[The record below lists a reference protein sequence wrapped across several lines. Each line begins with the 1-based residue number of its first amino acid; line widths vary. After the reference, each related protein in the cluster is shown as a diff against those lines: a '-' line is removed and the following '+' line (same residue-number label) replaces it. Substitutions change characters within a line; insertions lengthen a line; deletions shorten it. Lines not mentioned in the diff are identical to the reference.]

1 MRNKILKLVLN
12 KNCSK
17 KLVILDKKDGN
28 ITSLLAGLMF
38 LMIVIIL
45 VMFNFRV
52 TMLSEVFYN
61 IDDALT
67 ASTLGA
73 ATPNTDAYMGAFEYD
88 SAGNIKLDAFGK
100 PKYDI
105 NDVEEGQLV
114 LQDTLTSSLVNYK
127 QTKINEVSVGNTT
140 ETIDGNKKYNEQKIV
155 RSELN
160 SNLINNGR
168 YDAATVSNPNNISS
182 QSDAA
187 ALKRLG
193 YTSAYNSSDEYAS
206 YINYKNTTRNIDST
220 EAYTLKAVNN
230 LLDVTYTN
238 FTQSLVA
245 APKVISLTNVADNF
259 CIKKDSVL
267 DKAFLGNYLSS
278 DITITR
284 LEIYDLYRYTLAER
298 HVYASPYMT
307 YTVTFDGVT
316 LGSNYTWDG
325 YNMDGTEST
334 APKITL
340 SKPIILDDGTEISA
354 TNAVRDMINNTAM
367 GSSGKTTGIDI
378 STYIGWN
385 GPTTESDFRELMSEL
400 YPAMIVPDKEPEWF
414 KLANPG
420 LNYDTDPYNPEYDMY
435 NLMKGLWKT
444 DLEAWDNRDS
454 YPLVFWEDTG
464 ITCQTSWWDN
474 GNYLKYSYG
483 YLWNNSSQ
491 NVIKITD
498 NILTT
503 DASGRLLLPIEGY
516 AVYGYVADKS
526 ITTQYN
532 NFSELVDSTNGTLS
546 RKVDRVILGDFNA
559 DGSIEDKS
567 STGKI
572 YENRKKDAE
581 ICYTGV
587 YMEVTF
593 DVVMFP
599 NNSTDPNSTDSFLNL
614 AAFSTQPV
622 TQARLVT
629 ITKND

>member
-73 ATPNTDAYMGAFEYD
+73 ATPNTDAYMGSTDYPEQ
-88 SAGNIKLDAFGK
+88 
-100 PKYDI
+100 
-105 NDVEEGQLV
+105 GQIV
-114 LQDTLTSSLVNYK
+114 LQDTLDTSSLVNYK
-127 QTKINEVSVGNTT
+127 QDGATGFGN
-140 ETIDGNKKYNEQKIV
+140 YNEQVIV
-155 RSELN
+155 TSELN

-168 YDAATVSNPNNISS
+168 YDAATVSNPGNISS
-182 QSDAA
+182 LSDAA

-193 YTSAYNSSDEYAS
+193 YTSECNSDNEYQS
-206 YINYKNTTRNIDST
+206 YITYKEKVRNIDDT
-220 EAYTLKAVNN
+220 DAYALKTVNN
-230 LLDVTYTN
+230 LLDATYTN

-245 APKVISLTNVADNF
+245 APKINSLTNVADNF

-307 YTVTFDGVT
+307 YKVNGVS
-316 LGSNYTWDG
+316 GYTWDG
-325 YNMDGTEST
+325 YNMDGTKST
-334 APKITL
+334 KPYITL
-340 SKPIILDDGTEISA
+340 SNGTT

-378 STYIGWN
+378 SVSGFLSRVSDIN
-385 GPTTESDFRELMSEL
+385 NEESFKDLMQEL
-400 YPAMIVPDKEPEWF
+400 YPAMVIPGRVPDWMT
-414 KLANPG
+414 G
-420 LNYDTDPYNPEYDMY
+420 VTDSDYDMY
-435 NLMKGLWKT
+435 NLMKALWQV
-444 DLEAWDNRDS
+444 DLDAWNNRSS

-491 NVIKITD
+491 RVIKITD

-516 AVYGYVADKS
+516 AIYGYVADTG
-526 ITTQYN
+526 ITTKYN
-532 NFSELVDSTNGTLS
+532 NLSELADSTNGTLS
-546 RKVDRVILGDFNA
+546 RKKDRIKLGDFNA
-559 DGSIEDKS
+559 DNSIDDKS
-567 STGKI
+567 SAGKV

-599 NNSTDPNSTDSFLNL
+599 NNSTDPNSKDSFLNL

>member
-17 KLVILDKKDGN
+17 KSIILDKKDGN

-73 ATPNTDAYMGAFEYD
+73 ATPNTDAYMGSTDYPEQ
-88 SAGNIKLDAFGK
+88 
-100 PKYDI
+100 
-105 NDVEEGQLV
+105 GQIV
-114 LQDTLTSSLVNYK
+114 LQDTLDTSSLVNYK
-127 QTKINEVSVGNTT
+127 QDGATGLGN
-140 ETIDGNKKYNEQKIV
+140 YNEQKIV

-193 YTSAYNSSDEYAS
+193 YTSAYDSSDEYSS
-206 YINYKNTTRNIDST
+206 YITYKNTTRTIDDT
-220 EAYTLKAVNN
+220 EVYTLKAVND

-245 APKVISLTNVADNF
+245 APKVTSLTNVADNF

-267 DKAFLGNYLSS
+267 DKAFLGNYLNS

-284 LEIYDLYRYTLAER
+284 LEIYNLYRYTLAER

-307 YTVTFDGVT
+307 YKVNGVS
-316 LGSNYTWDG
+316 GYTWDG
-325 YNMDGTEST
+325 YNMDGTKST
-334 APKITL
+334 KPYITL
-340 SKPIILDDGTEISA
+340 SNGTT

-378 STYIGWN
+378 SVSGFCKYTIEDDGAKGN
-385 GPTTESDFRELMSEL
+385 DNDFKDLMQEL
-400 YPAMIVPDKEPEWF
+400 YPAMVIPGRVPDWMT
-414 KLANPG
+414 G
-420 LNYDTDPYNPEYDMY
+420 VTDSDYDMY
-435 NLMKGLWKT
+435 NLMKALWQV
-444 DLEAWDNRDS
+444 DLDAWNNRSS

-464 ITCQTSWWDN
+464 ITCQRSWWDS

-491 NVIKITD
+491 KVIKI
-498 NILTT
+498 NNSVLTT

-516 AVYGYVADKS
+516 SVYGYVADKN

-532 NFSELVDSTNGTLS
+532 NFSELADSTNGTLS

-567 STGKI
+567 STDKV

-599 NNSTDPNSTDSFLNL
+599 NNSTDPNNKDSFLNL

>member
-17 KLVILDKKDGN
+17 KSIILDKKDGN

-73 ATPNTDAYMGAFEYD
+73 ATPNTDAYMGSTDYPEQ
-88 SAGNIKLDAFGK
+88 
-100 PKYDI
+100 
-105 NDVEEGQLV
+105 GQLV
-114 LQDTLTSSLVNYK
+114 LQDTLDTSSLVNYK
-127 QTKINEVSVGNTT
+127 QDGATGFGN
-140 ETIDGNKKYNEQKIV
+140 YNEQKIV

-193 YTSAYNSSDEYAS
+193 YTSAYDSSDEYTS

-220 EAYTLKAVNN
+220 EAYTLKAVND

-245 APKVISLTNVADNF
+245 APKVTSLTNVADNF

-284 LEIYDLYRYTLAER
+284 LEIYNLYRYTLAER
-298 HVYASPYMT
+298 HVYASPYMS
-307 YTVTFDGVT
+307 YTVNGVS
-316 LGSNYTWDG
+316 GYTWDG
-325 YNMDGTEST
+325 YNMDGTKSSV
-334 APKITL
+334 PNITL
-340 SKPIILDDGTEISA
+340 SNGTT

-367 GSSGKTTGIDI
+367 GASGKTTGIDI
-378 STYIGWN
+378 SV
-385 GPTTESDFRELMSEL
+385 SDFLSRVSDINNEESFKDLMQEL
-400 YPAMIVPDKEPEWF
+400 YPAMVIPGRVPPWM
-414 KLANPG
+414 
-420 LNYDTDPYNPEYDMY
+420 TDVTDSDYDMY
-435 NLMKGLWKT
+435 NLMKELWKI
-444 DLEAWDNRDS
+444 DLEAWNNRGS

-464 ITCQTSWWDN
+464 ITCQTSWWDS

-491 NVIKITD
+491 KVIKITD

-516 AVYGYVADKS
+516 AIYGYVADTG
-526 ITTQYN
+526 ITTRYN
-532 NFSELVDSTNGTLS
+532 NFSELADSTNGMLS
-546 RKVDRVILGDFNA
+546 RKKDRIKLGDFNA
-559 DGSIEDKS
+559 DDSIEDKS
-567 STGKI
+567 STGKV

-599 NNSTDPNSTDSFLNL
+599 NNSKDTNSKDSFLNL

>member
-17 KLVILDKKDGN
+17 KSIILDKKDGN

-73 ATPNTDAYMGAFEYD
+73 ATPNTDAYMGSTNYPEQ
-88 SAGNIKLDAFGK
+88 
-100 PKYDI
+100 
-105 NDVEEGQLV
+105 GQIV
-114 LQDTLTSSLVNYK
+114 LQDTLDTSSLVNYK
-127 QTKINEVSVGNTT
+127 QDGATGFGN
-140 ETIDGNKKYNEQKIV
+140 YNEQKIV

-193 YTSAYNSSDEYAS
+193 YTSAYDSSDEYTS

-220 EAYTLKAVNN
+220 EAYTLKAVND

-238 FTQSLVA
+238 FTQSLIA
-245 APKVISLTNVADNF
+245 APKVTSLTNVADNF

-278 DITITR
+278 DITISR
-284 LEIYDLYRYTLAER
+284 LEIYNLYRYTLAER

-307 YTVTFDGVT
+307 YTVNGNS
-316 LGSNYTWDG
+316 GYTWDG
-325 YNMDGTEST
+325 YNIDGTKST
-334 APKITL
+334 KPYITL
-340 SKPIILDDGTEISA
+340 SNGT

-367 GSSGKTTGIDI
+367 GGSGKTTGIDI
-378 STYIGWN
+378 SVSGFLSRV
-385 GPTTESDFRELMSEL
+385 SDINNEDSFKDLMQEL
-400 YPAMIVPDKEPEWF
+400 YPAMVIPGRVPPWMT
-414 KLANPG
+414 G
-420 LNYDTDPYNPEYDMY
+420 VTDSDYDMY
-435 NLMKGLWKT
+435 NLMKALWEV
-444 DLEAWDNRDS
+444 DLEAWNKRGS

-491 NVIKITD
+491 RVIKIND

-516 AVYGYVADKS
+516 AIYGYVADAGV
-526 ITTQYN
+526 TTRYN
-532 NFSELVDSTNGTLS
+532 NFSELADSTNGTLS
-546 RKVDRVILGDFNA
+546 RKKDRIKLGDFNA
-559 DGSIEDKS
+559 DNSIDDKS
-567 STGKI
+567 SAGKV

-587 YMEVTF
+587 YMELAF

-599 NNSTDPNSTDSFLNL
+599 NNSTDPNSKDSFINL

>member
-73 ATPNTDAYMGAFEYD
+73 ATPNTDAYMGSTDYPEQ
-88 SAGNIKLDAFGK
+88 
-100 PKYDI
+100 
-105 NDVEEGQLV
+105 GQIV
-114 LQDTLTSSLVNYK
+114 LQDTLDTSSLVNYK
-127 QTKINEVSVGNTT
+127 QDGATGLGN
-140 ETIDGNKKYNEQKIV
+140 YNEQKIV

-193 YTSAYNSSDEYAS
+193 YTSAYDSSDEYSS
-206 YINYKNTTRNIDST
+206 YITYKNTTRTIDDT
-220 EAYTLKAVNN
+220 EVYTLKAVND

-245 APKVISLTNVADNF
+245 APKVTSLTNVADNF
-259 CIKKDSVL
+259 CIKKGSVL
-267 DKAFLGNYLSS
+267 DKAFLGNYLNS

-284 LEIYDLYRYTLAER
+284 LEIYNLYRYTLAER

-307 YTVTFDGVT
+307 YKVNGVS
-316 LGSNYTWDG
+316 GYTWDG
-325 YNMDGTEST
+325 YNMDGTKST
-334 APKITL
+334 KPYITL
-340 SKPIILDDGTEISA
+340 SNGTT

-378 STYIGWN
+378 SVSGFCKYTIEDDGAKGN
-385 GPTTESDFRELMSEL
+385 DNDFKDLMQEL
-400 YPAMIVPDKEPEWF
+400 YPAMVIPGRVPNWMT
-414 KLANPG
+414 G
-420 LNYDTDPYNPEYDMY
+420 VTDSDYDMY
-435 NLMKGLWKT
+435 NLMKALWQV
-444 DLEAWDNRDS
+444 DLDAWNNRSS

-464 ITCQTSWWDN
+464 ITCQTSWWDS

-491 NVIKITD
+491 KVIKI
-498 NILTT
+498 NNSVLTT

-516 AVYGYVADKS
+516 SVYGYVADKN

-532 NFSELVDSTNGTLS
+532 NFSELADSTNGTLS

-567 STGKI
+567 STGKV

-599 NNSTDPNSTDSFLNL
+599 NNSTDPNSKDSFLNL

>member
-17 KLVILDKKDGN
+17 KSIILDKKDGN

-73 ATPNTDAYMGAFEYD
+73 ATPNTDAYMYSIPKDE
-88 SAGNIKLDAFGK
+88 AGNV
-100 PKYDI
+100 I
-105 NDVEEGQLV
+105 NEYPEQGQII
-114 LQDTLTSSLVNYK
+114 LQDTLDKSSLVNYK
-127 QTKINEVSVGNTT
+127 QDGATGFGN
-140 ETIDGNKKYNEQKIV
+140 YNEQVIV
-155 RSELN
+155 TSELN

-168 YDAATVSNPNNISS
+168 YDAGKVSNPNNISS
-182 QSDAA
+182 LSDAA
-187 ALKRLG
+187 AQKRLG
-193 YTSAYNSSDEYAS
+193 YTSECNSDNEYQS
-206 YINYKNTTRNIDST
+206 YITYKEKVRNIDDT
-220 EAYTLKAVNN
+220 DAYALQTVNN

-238 FTQSLVA
+238 FTQSSIA
-245 APKVISLTNVADNF
+245 APKVTSLTNVADNF

-278 DITITR
+278 DITISR
-284 LEIYDLYRYTLAER
+284 LEIYNLYRYTLAER

-307 YTVTFDGVT
+307 YTVNGAP
-316 LGSNYTWDG
+316 GYTWDG
-325 YNMDGTEST
+325 YNMDGTKSS
-334 APKITL
+334 APNITL
-340 SKPIILDDGTEISA
+340 SNGTT

-367 GSSGKTTGIDI
+367 GASGKTTGIDI

-385 GPTTESDFRELMSEL
+385 GPTTESDFRELMYEL

-435 NLMKGLWKT
+435 NLMKTLWKV
-444 DLEAWDNRDS
+444 DLEAWNNRDN
-454 YPLVFWEDTG
+454 YPLIFWEDTG

-491 NVIKITD
+491 KVIKITD
-498 NILTT
+498 SILTT

-516 AVYGYVADKS
+516 SVYGYVADKN

-532 NFSELVDSTNGTLS
+532 NFSELADSTNGTLS

-567 STGKI
+567 STGKV

>member
-17 KLVILDKKDGN
+17 KSIILDKKDGN

-73 ATPNTDAYMGAFEYD
+73 ATPNTDAYMGSTDYPEQ
-88 SAGNIKLDAFGK
+88 
-100 PKYDI
+100 
-105 NDVEEGQLV
+105 GQLV
-114 LQDTLTSSLVNYK
+114 LQDTLDTSSLVNYK
-127 QTKINEVSVGNTT
+127 QDGATGFGN
-140 ETIDGNKKYNEQKIV
+140 YNEQKIV

-168 YDAATVSNPNNISS
+168 YDAATVSNLNNISS

-193 YTSAYNSSDEYAS
+193 YTSAYDSSDEYTS

-220 EAYTLKAVNN
+220 EAYTLKAVND

-245 APKVISLTNVADNF
+245 APKVTSLTNVADNF

-284 LEIYDLYRYTLAER
+284 LEIYNLYRYTLAER
-298 HVYASPYMT
+298 HVYASPYMS
-307 YTVTFDGVT
+307 YTVNGVS
-316 LGSNYTWDG
+316 GYTWDG
-325 YNMDGTEST
+325 YNMDGTKSSV
-334 APKITL
+334 PNITL
-340 SKPIILDDGTEISA
+340 SNGTT

-367 GSSGKTTGIDI
+367 GASGKTTGIDI
-378 STYIGWN
+378 SV
-385 GPTTESDFRELMSEL
+385 SDFLSRVSDINNEESFKDLMQEL
-400 YPAMIVPDKEPEWF
+400 YPAMVIPGRVPPWM
-414 KLANPG
+414 
-420 LNYDTDPYNPEYDMY
+420 TDVTDSDYDMY
-435 NLMKGLWKT
+435 NLMKELWKI
-444 DLEAWDNRDS
+444 DLEAWNNRGS

-464 ITCQTSWWDN
+464 ITCQTSWWDS

-491 NVIKITD
+491 KVIKITD

-516 AVYGYVADKS
+516 AIYGYVADTG
-526 ITTQYN
+526 ITTRYN
-532 NFSELVDSTNGTLS
+532 NFSELADSTNGMLS
-546 RKVDRVILGDFNA
+546 RKKDRIKLGDFNA
-559 DGSIEDKS
+559 DDSIEDKS
-567 STGKI
+567 STGKV

-599 NNSTDPNSTDSFLNL
+599 NNSKDTNSKDSFLNL

>member
-17 KLVILDKKDGN
+17 KSIILDKKDGN
-28 ITSLLAGLMF
+28 ITSLIAGLMF

-73 ATPNTDAYMGAFEYD
+73 ATPNTDAYMGSTDYPEQ
-88 SAGNIKLDAFGK
+88 
-100 PKYDI
+100 
-105 NDVEEGQLV
+105 GQIV
-114 LQDTLTSSLVNYK
+114 LQDTLDTSSLVNYK
-127 QTKINEVSVGNTT
+127 QDGATGFGN
-140 ETIDGNKKYNEQKIV
+140 YNEQKIV

-193 YTSAYNSSDEYAS
+193 YTSAYDSSDEYTS
-206 YINYKNTTRNIDST
+206 YINYKNTTHNIDST
-220 EAYTLKAVNN
+220 EAYTLKAVND

-245 APKVISLTNVADNF
+245 APKVTSLTNVADNF

-284 LEIYDLYRYTLAER
+284 LEIYNLYRYTLAER
-298 HVYASPYMT
+298 HVYASPYMS
-307 YTVTFDGVT
+307 YTVNGVS
-316 LGSNYTWDG
+316 GYTWDG
-325 YNMDGTEST
+325 YNIDGTKSS
-334 APKITL
+334 APNITL
-340 SKPIILDDGTEISA
+340 SNGTS

-367 GSSGKTTGIDI
+367 GASGKTTGIDI
-378 STYIGWN
+378 SV
-385 GPTTESDFRELMSEL
+385 SDFLSRVSDINNEESFKDLMQEL
-400 YPAMIVPDKEPEWF
+400 YPAMVIPGRVPPWMT
-414 KLANPG
+414 G
-420 LNYDTDPYNPEYDMY
+420 VTDSDYDMY
-435 NLMKGLWKT
+435 NLMKALWEV
-444 DLEAWDNRDS
+444 DLEAWNNRSS

-474 GNYLKYSYG
+474 DNYLKYSYG

-491 NVIKITD
+491 KVIKITD

-516 AVYGYVADKS
+516 AIYGYVADTG
-526 ITTQYN
+526 ITTRYN
-532 NFSELVDSTNGTLS
+532 NFSELADSTNGTLS

-567 STGKI
+567 STGKV

-599 NNSTDPNSTDSFLNL
+599 NNSTDPNSKDSFLNL

>member
-17 KLVILDKKDGN
+17 KSIILDKKDGN
-28 ITSLLAGLMF
+28 ITSLIAGLMF

-73 ATPNTDAYMGAFEYD
+73 ATPNTDAYMYSIPTDE
-88 SAGNIKLDAFGK
+88 AGNVIHEY
-100 PKYDI
+100 P
-105 NDVEEGQLV
+105 EQGQII
-114 LQDTLTSSLVNYK
+114 LQDTLDESSLVNYK
-127 QTKINEVSVGNTT
+127 QGGATGFGN
-140 ETIDGNKKYNEQKIV
+140 YNEQVIV
-155 RSELN
+155 TSELN

-168 YDAATVSNPNNISS
+168 YDAGKVSNPNNISS

-187 ALKRLG
+187 AQKRLG
-193 YTSAYNSSDEYAS
+193 YTSNDSGNEYES
-206 YINYKNTTRNIDST
+206 YIAYKEAVRNIDST
-220 EAYTLKAVNN
+220 EAYTLKTVNN

-245 APKVISLTNVADNF
+245 APKVTSLTNVADDF
-259 CIKKDSVL
+259 CIKKDNVL

-278 DITITR
+278 DITISR
-284 LEIYDLYRYTLAER
+284 LEIYNLYRYTLAER

-307 YTVTFDGVT
+307 YTVAVDGVT
-316 LGSNYTWDG
+316 LGYNYTWDG
-325 YNMDGTEST
+325 YNMDGTKSS
-334 APKITL
+334 APNITL
-340 SKPIILDDGTEISA
+340 SKPIILENGTEITE

-367 GSSGKTTGIDI
+367 GASGKTTGIDI
-378 STYIGWN
+378 SV
-385 GPTTESDFRELMSEL
+385 SDFLSRVSDINNEESFKDLMQEL
-400 YPAMIVPDKEPEWF
+400 YPAMVIPDREPEWF
-414 KLANPG
+414 DKNNAEES
-420 LNYDTDPYNPEYDMY
+420 DYDMY
-435 NLMKGLWKT
+435 NLMKALWEV
-444 DLEAWDNRDS
+444 DLEAWNNRDS

-464 ITCQTSWWDN
+464 ITCQTSWWGAD
-474 GNYLKYSYG
+474 NYLKYSYG

-491 NVIKITD
+491 KVIKITD
-498 NILTT
+498 NVLTT

-516 AVYGYVADKS
+516 AIYGYVADTG
-526 ITTQYN
+526 ITTRYN
-532 NFSELVDSTNGTLS
+532 NFSELADSTNGTLS
-546 RKVDRVILGDFNA
+546 RKKDRIKLGDFNA

-567 STGKI
+567 STGKV

-599 NNSTDPNSTDSFLNL
+599 NNSTDPNSKDSFLNL

>member
-17 KLVILDKKDGN
+17 KSIILNKKDGN

-73 ATPNTDAYMGAFEYD
+73 ATPNTDAYMGSTDYPEQ
-88 SAGNIKLDAFGK
+88 
-100 PKYDI
+100 
-105 NDVEEGQLV
+105 GQIV
-114 LQDTLTSSLVNYK
+114 LQDTLDTSSLVNYK
-127 QTKINEVSVGNTT
+127 QDGATGLGN
-140 ETIDGNKKYNEQKIV
+140 YNEQKIV

-193 YTSAYNSSDEYAS
+193 YTSAYDSSDEYTS

-220 EAYTLKAVNN
+220 EAYTLKAVND

-245 APKVISLTNVADNF
+245 APKVTSLTNVADNF

-284 LEIYDLYRYTLAER
+284 LEIYNLYRYTLAER
-298 HVYASPYMT
+298 HVYASPYMS
-307 YTVTFDGVT
+307 YTVNGVS
-316 LGSNYTWDG
+316 GYTWDG
-325 YNMDGTEST
+325 YNMDGTKSS
-334 APKITL
+334 APNITL
-340 SKPIILDDGTEISA
+340 SNGTV
-354 TNAVRDMINNTAM
+354 TNEVRDMINNTAM

-378 STYIGWN
+378 SVSGFLSRVSDIN
-385 GPTTESDFRELMSEL
+385 NEESFKDLMQEL
-400 YPAMIVPDKEPEWF
+400 YPAMVIPGRVPSWMT
-414 KLANPG
+414 G
-420 LNYDTDPYNPEYDMY
+420 VTDSDYDMY
-435 NLMKGLWKT
+435 NLMKALWQV
-444 DLEAWDNRDS
+444 DLEAWNNRGS
-454 YPLVFWEDTG
+454 YPLIFWEDTG
-464 ITCQTSWWDN
+464 ITCQTSWWDS

-491 NVIKITD
+491 KVIKITD
-498 NILTT
+498 NVLTT

-526 ITTQYN
+526 ITTRYN
-532 NFSELVDSTNGTLS
+532 NFSNLADSTNGTLS

-567 STGKI
+567 STGKV

>member
-17 KLVILDKKDGN
+17 KSIILDKKDGN

-73 ATPNTDAYMGAFEYD
+73 ATPNTDAYMGSTDYPEQ
-88 SAGNIKLDAFGK
+88 
-100 PKYDI
+100 
-105 NDVEEGQLV
+105 GQIV
-114 LQDTLTSSLVNYK
+114 LQDTLDTSSLVNYK
-127 QTKINEVSVGNTT
+127 QDGATGLGN
-140 ETIDGNKKYNEQKIV
+140 YNEQKIV

-193 YTSAYNSSDEYAS
+193 YTSAYDSSDEYTS

-220 EAYTLKAVNN
+220 EAYTLKAVND

-245 APKVISLTNVADNF
+245 APKVTSLTNVADNF

-284 LEIYDLYRYTLAER
+284 LEIYNLYRYTLAER
-298 HVYASPYMT
+298 HVYASPYMS
-307 YTVTFDGVT
+307 YTVNGVS
-316 LGSNYTWDG
+316 GYTWDG
-325 YNMDGTEST
+325 YNMDGTKSS
-334 APKITL
+334 APNITL
-340 SKPIILDDGTEISA
+340 SNGTV
-354 TNAVRDMINNTAM
+354 TNEVRDMINNTAM

-378 STYIGWN
+378 SVSGFLSRVSDIN
-385 GPTTESDFRELMSEL
+385 NEESFKDLMQEL
-400 YPAMIVPDKEPEWF
+400 YPAMVIPGRVPSWMT
-414 KLANPG
+414 G
-420 LNYDTDPYNPEYDMY
+420 VTDSDYDMY
-435 NLMKGLWKT
+435 NLMKALWQV
-444 DLEAWDNRDS
+444 DLDAWNNRSS

-464 ITCQTSWWDN
+464 ITCQTSWWDS

-491 NVIKITD
+491 KVIKITD
-498 NILTT
+498 NVLTT

-526 ITTQYN
+526 ITTRYN
-532 NFSELVDSTNGTLS
+532 NFSNLADSTNGTLS

-567 STGKI
+567 STGKV

>member
-17 KLVILDKKDGN
+17 KSIILDKKDGN
-28 ITSLLAGLMF
+28 ITSLIAGLMF

-73 ATPNTDAYMGAFEYD
+73 ATPNTDAYMYSIPKDE
-88 SAGNIKLDAFGK
+88 AGNV
-100 PKYDI
+100 I
-105 NDVEEGQLV
+105 NEYPEQGQIV
-114 LQDTLTSSLVNYK
+114 LQDTLDKSSLVNYK
-127 QTKINEVSVGNTT
+127 QGGATGFGN
-140 ETIDGNKKYNEQKIV
+140 YNEQVIV
-155 RSELN
+155 TSELN

-187 ALKRLG
+187 ALNRLG
-193 YTSAYNSSDEYAS
+193 YTSAYDSSDEYTS

-220 EAYTLKAVNN
+220 EAYTLKAVND

-245 APKVISLTNVADNF
+245 APKVTSLANVADNF

-278 DITITR
+278 DITISR
-284 LEIYDLYRYTLAER
+284 LEIYNLYRYTLAER

-307 YTVTFDGVT
+307 YTVNGTPG
-316 LGSNYTWDG
+316 YTWDG
-325 YNMDGTEST
+325 YNMDGTKSS
-334 APKITL
+334 APNITL
-340 SKPIILDDGTEISA
+340 SNGTV
-354 TNAVRDMINNTAM
+354 TNEVRYMINNTAM
-367 GSSGKTTGIDI
+367 GASGKTTGIDI
-378 STYIGWN
+378 SV
-385 GPTTESDFRELMSEL
+385 SDFLSRVSDINNEESFKDLMQEL
-400 YPAMIVPDKEPEWF
+400 YPAMVIPGRVPPWMT
-414 KLANPG
+414 G
-420 LNYDTDPYNPEYDMY
+420 VTDSDYDMY
-435 NLMKGLWKT
+435 NLMKALWKI
-444 DLEAWDNRDS
+444 DLEAWNNRGS

-464 ITCQTSWWDN
+464 ITCQTSWWDS

-491 NVIKITD
+491 KVIKITD

-516 AVYGYVADKS
+516 AIYGYVADTG
-526 ITTQYN
+526 ITTRYN
-532 NFSELVDSTNGTLS
+532 NFSELADSTNGTLS
-546 RKVDRVILGDFNA
+546 RKKDRIKLGDFNA

-567 STGKI
+567 STGKV

-593 DVVMFP
+593 DVVIFP
-599 NNSTDPNSTDSFLNL
+599 NNSKDPNSNDSFINL
-614 AAFSTQPV
+614 AAFSTKPV

>member
-17 KLVILDKKDGN
+17 KSIILDKKDGN

-73 ATPNTDAYMGAFEYD
+73 ATPNTDAYMGSTDYPEQ
-88 SAGNIKLDAFGK
+88 
-100 PKYDI
+100 
-105 NDVEEGQLV
+105 GQIV
-114 LQDTLTSSLVNYK
+114 LQDTLDTSSLVNYK
-127 QTKINEVSVGNTT
+127 QDGATGLGN
-140 ETIDGNKKYNEQKIV
+140 YNEQKIV

-193 YTSAYNSSDEYAS
+193 YTSAYDSSDEYTS

-220 EAYTLKAVNN
+220 EAYTLKAVND

-245 APKVISLTNVADNF
+245 APKVTSLTNVADNF

-278 DITITR
+278 DINITR
-284 LEIYDLYRYTLAER
+284 LEIYNLYRYTLAER
-298 HVYASPYMT
+298 HVYASPYMS
-307 YTVTFDGVT
+307 YTVNGVS
-316 LGSNYTWDG
+316 GYTWDG
-325 YNMDGTEST
+325 YNMDGTKSS
-334 APKITL
+334 APNITL
-340 SKPIILDDGTEISA
+340 SNGTS

-378 STYIGWN
+378 SVSGFLSRV
-385 GPTTESDFRELMSEL
+385 SDINNEDSFKDLMQEL
-400 YPAMIVPDKEPEWF
+400 YPAMVIPGRVPPWMTGVTESD
-414 KLANPG
+414 
-420 LNYDTDPYNPEYDMY
+420 YDMY
-435 NLMKGLWKT
+435 NLMKALWQV
-444 DLEAWDNRDS
+444 DLDAWNNRSS

-464 ITCQTSWWDN
+464 ITCQTSWWDS

-491 NVIKITD
+491 KVIKITD
-498 NILTT
+498 NVLTT

-516 AVYGYVADKS
+516 SVYGYVADKN

-532 NFSELVDSTNGTLS
+532 NFSELADSTNGTLS

-567 STGKI
+567 STGKV

>member
-17 KLVILDKKDGN
+17 KSIILDKKDGN
-28 ITSLLAGLMF
+28 ITSLIAGLMF

-73 ATPNTDAYMGAFEYD
+73 ATPNTDAYMYSIPKDE
-88 SAGNIKLDAFGK
+88 AGNA
-100 PKYDI
+100 I
-105 NDVEEGQLV
+105 NEYPEQGQII
-114 LQDTLTSSLVNYK
+114 LQDTLDKSSLVNYK
-127 QTKINEVSVGNTT
+127 QDGATGFGN
-140 ETIDGNKKYNEQKIV
+140 YNEQVIV
-155 RSELN
+155 TSELN

-168 YDAATVSNPNNISS
+168 YDAGKVSNPDNISS

-193 YTSAYNSSDEYAS
+193 YTSNDSGNEYNSYIAYKEAVRSIDDTDAYALQ
-206 YINYKNTTRNIDST
+206 T
-220 EAYTLKAVNN
+220 VNN
-230 LLDVTYTN
+230 LLDATYTN

-245 APKVISLTNVADNF
+245 APKVNSLTNVANNF

-378 STYIGWN
+378 AVSGFLSRISN
-385 GPTTESDFRELMSEL
+385 SDEEAFKDLMQEL
-400 YPAMIVPDKEPEWF
+400 YPAMVIPGRVPDWMT
-414 KLANPG
+414 G
-420 LNYDTDPYNPEYDMY
+420 VTDSDYDMY
-435 NLMKGLWKT
+435 NLMKALWQV
-444 DLEAWDNRDS
+444 DLEAWNNRGS
-454 YPLVFWEDTG
+454 YPLIFWEDTG

-491 NVIKITD
+491 KVIKITD
-498 NILTT
+498 NVLTT

-516 AVYGYVADKS
+516 AIYGYVADTG
-526 ITTQYN
+526 ITTKYN
-532 NFSELVDSTNGTLS
+532 NFSELADSTNGTLS
-546 RKVDRVILGDFNA
+546 RKKDKIILGDFNA

-567 STGKI
+567 STGKV

-599 NNSTDPNSTDSFLNL
+599 NNSYDDPDNGKVWNGKDSLLNL
-614 AAFSTQPV
+614 AEFSTKPV

>member
-73 ATPNTDAYMGAFEYD
+73 ATPNTDAYMGSTDYPEQ
-88 SAGNIKLDAFGK
+88 
-100 PKYDI
+100 
-105 NDVEEGQLV
+105 GQIV
-114 LQDTLTSSLVNYK
+114 LQDTLDTSSLVNYK
-127 QTKINEVSVGNTT
+127 QDGATGFGN
-140 ETIDGNKKYNEQKIV
+140 YNEQVIV
-155 RSELN
+155 TSELN

-168 YDAATVSNPNNISS
+168 YDAATVSNPGNISS
-182 QSDAA
+182 LSDAA

-193 YTSAYNSSDEYAS
+193 YTSECNSDNEYQS
-206 YINYKNTTRNIDST
+206 YITYKEKVRNIDDT
-220 EAYTLKAVNN
+220 DAYALKTVNN
-230 LLDVTYTN
+230 LLDATYTN

-245 APKVISLTNVADNF
+245 APKINSLTNVADNF

-307 YTVTFDGVT
+307 YKVNGVS
-316 LGSNYTWDG
+316 GYTWDG
-325 YNMDGTEST
+325 YNMDGTKST
-334 APKITL
+334 KPNITL
-340 SKPIILDDGTEISA
+340 SNGTT

-367 GSSGKTTGIDI
+367 GASGKTTGIDI
-378 STYIGWN
+378 SVSGFLSRVSDIN
-385 GPTTESDFRELMSEL
+385 NEESFKDLMQEL
-400 YPAMIVPDKEPEWF
+400 YPAMVIPGRVPPWMTGVTKSD
-414 KLANPG
+414 
-420 LNYDTDPYNPEYDMY
+420 YDMY
-435 NLMKGLWKT
+435 RLMEKLWEV
-444 DLEAWDNRDS
+444 DLAAWNNRSS
-454 YPLVFWEDTG
+454 YPLIFWEDTG

-491 NVIKITD
+491 RVIKITD

-516 AVYGYVADKS
+516 AIYGYVADTG
-526 ITTQYN
+526 ITTKYN
-532 NFSELVDSTNGTLS
+532 NLSELADSTNGTLS
-546 RKVDRVILGDFNA
+546 RKKDRIKLGDFNA
-559 DGSIEDKS
+559 DNSIDDKS
-567 STGKI
+567 SAGKV

-599 NNSTDPNSTDSFLNL
+599 NNSTDPNSKDSFINL

>member
-17 KLVILDKKDGN
+17 KSIILDKKDGN

-73 ATPNTDAYMGAFEYD
+73 ATPNTDAYMGSTDYPEQ
-88 SAGNIKLDAFGK
+88 
-100 PKYDI
+100 
-105 NDVEEGQLV
+105 GQIV
-114 LQDTLTSSLVNYK
+114 LQDTLDTSSLVNYK
-127 QTKINEVSVGNTT
+127 QDGATGLGN
-140 ETIDGNKKYNEQKIV
+140 YNEQKIV

-193 YTSAYNSSDEYAS
+193 YTSAYDSSDEYTS

-220 EAYTLKAVNN
+220 EAYTLKAVND

-245 APKVISLTNVADNF
+245 APKVTSLTNVADNF

-284 LEIYDLYRYTLAER
+284 LEIYNLYRYTLAER
-298 HVYASPYMT
+298 HVYASPYMS
-307 YTVTFDGVT
+307 YTVNGVS
-316 LGSNYTWDG
+316 GYTWDG
-325 YNMDGTEST
+325 YNMDGTKST
-334 APKITL
+334 KPYITL
-340 SKPIILDDGTEISA
+340 SNGTS

-378 STYIGWN
+378 SVSGFLSRVSDIN
-385 GPTTESDFRELMSEL
+385 NEESFKDLMQEL
-400 YPAMIVPDKEPEWF
+400 YPAMVIPGRVPSWMT
-414 KLANPG
+414 G
-420 LNYDTDPYNPEYDMY
+420 VTDSDYDMY
-435 NLMKGLWKT
+435 NLMKALWQV
-444 DLEAWDNRDS
+444 DLDAWNNRSS

-464 ITCQTSWWDN
+464 ITCQTSWWDS

-491 NVIKITD
+491 KVIKITD
-498 NILTT
+498 NVLTT

-526 ITTQYN
+526 ITTRYN
-532 NFSELVDSTNGTLS
+532 NFSNLADSTNGTLS

-567 STGKI
+567 STGKV

>member
-17 KLVILDKKDGN
+17 KSIILDKKDGN
-28 ITSLLAGLMF
+28 ITSLIAGLMF

-73 ATPNTDAYMGAFEYD
+73 ATPNTDAYMGSTNYPEQ
-88 SAGNIKLDAFGK
+88 
-100 PKYDI
+100 
-105 NDVEEGQLV
+105 GQLV
-114 LQDTLTSSLVNYK
+114 LQDTLDTSSLVNYK
-127 QTKINEVSVGNTT
+127 QDGATGFGN
-140 ETIDGNKKYNEQKIV
+140 YNEQKIV

-168 YDAATVSNPNNISS
+168 YDAGKVSNPNNISS

-193 YTSAYNSSDEYAS
+193 YTSAYDSSDEYTS

-220 EAYTLKAVNN
+220 EAYTLKAVND

-238 FTQSLVA
+238 FTQSLIA
-245 APKVISLTNVADNF
+245 APKVTSLANVADNF

-278 DITITR
+278 DITISR
-284 LEIYDLYRYTLAER
+284 LEIYNLYRYTLAER

-307 YTVTFDGVT
+307 YTVNGVS
-316 LGSNYTWDG
+316 GYTWDG
-325 YNMDGTEST
+325 YNMDGTKSSV
-334 APKITL
+334 PNITL
-340 SKPIILDDGTEISA
+340 SNGTT

-367 GSSGKTTGIDI
+367 GASGKTTGIDI
-378 STYIGWN
+378 SV
-385 GPTTESDFRELMSEL
+385 SDFLSRVSDINNEESFKDLMQEL
-400 YPAMIVPDKEPEWF
+400 YPAMVIPGRVPPWMT
-414 KLANPG
+414 G
-420 LNYDTDPYNPEYDMY
+420 VTDSDYDMY
-435 NLMKGLWKT
+435 NLMKALWKI
-444 DLEAWDNRDS
+444 DLEAWNNRGS

-464 ITCQTSWWDN
+464 ITCQTSWWGAD
-474 GNYLKYSYG
+474 NYLKYSYG

-491 NVIKITD
+491 KVIKITD
-498 NILTT
+498 NVLTT

-516 AVYGYVADKS
+516 AIYGYVADAGV
-526 ITTQYN
+526 TTRYN
-532 NFSELVDSTNGTLS
+532 NFSELADSTNGTLS
-546 RKVDRVILGDFNA
+546 RKKDRIKLGDFNA

-567 STGKI
+567 STGKV

-599 NNSTDPNSTDSFLNL
+599 NNSTDPNSKDSFLNL

>member
-17 KLVILDKKDGN
+17 KSIILDKKDGN

-73 ATPNTDAYMGAFEYD
+73 ATPNTDAYMGSTDYPEQ
-88 SAGNIKLDAFGK
+88 
-100 PKYDI
+100 
-105 NDVEEGQLV
+105 GQIV
-114 LQDTLTSSLVNYK
+114 LQDTLDTSSLVNYK
-127 QTKINEVSVGNTT
+127 QDGATGLGN
-140 ETIDGNKKYNEQKIV
+140 YNEQKIV

-193 YTSAYNSSDEYAS
+193 YTSAYDSSDEYSS
-206 YINYKNTTRNIDST
+206 YITYKNTTRTIDDT
-220 EAYTLKAVNN
+220 EVYTLKAVND

-245 APKVISLTNVADNF
+245 APKVTSLTNVADNF

-267 DKAFLGNYLSS
+267 DKAFLGNYLNS

-284 LEIYDLYRYTLAER
+284 LEIYNLYRYTLAER

-307 YTVTFDGVT
+307 YKVNGVS
-316 LGSNYTWDG
+316 GYTWDG
-325 YNMDGTEST
+325 YNMDGTKST
-334 APKITL
+334 KPYITL
-340 SKPIILDDGTEISA
+340 SNGTT

-367 GSSGKTTGIDI
+367 GASGKTTGIDI
-378 STYIGWN
+378 SVSGFLSRVSDIN
-385 GPTTESDFRELMSEL
+385 NEESFKDLMQEL
-400 YPAMIVPDKEPEWF
+400 YPAMVIPGRVPPWMTGVTKSD
-414 KLANPG
+414 
-420 LNYDTDPYNPEYDMY
+420 YDMY
-435 NLMKGLWKT
+435 NLMKALWQV
-444 DLEAWDNRDS
+444 DLDAWNNRSS

-464 ITCQTSWWDN
+464 ITCQTSWWDS

-491 NVIKITD
+491 KVIKI
-498 NILTT
+498 NNSVLTT

-516 AVYGYVADKS
+516 SVYGYVADKN

-532 NFSELVDSTNGTLS
+532 NFSELADSTNGTLS
-546 RKVDRVILGDFNA
+546 RKADRVILGDFNA

-567 STGKI
+567 STGKV

-599 NNSTDPNSTDSFLNL
+599 NNSTDPNSKDSFLNL
-614 AAFSTQPV
+614 AALSTQPV

>member
-17 KLVILDKKDGN
+17 KSIILDKKEGN
-28 ITSLLAGLMF
+28 ITSLIAGLMF

-73 ATPNTDAYMGAFEYD
+73 ATPNTDAYMHSYLRDELDNVINEY
-88 SAGNIKLDAFGK
+88 
-100 PKYDI
+100 P
-105 NDVEEGQLV
+105 EQGQLV
-114 LQDTLTSSLVNYK
+114 LQDTLDTSSLVNYK
-127 QTKINEVSVGNTT
+127 QDGATGFGN
-140 ETIDGNKKYNEQKIV
+140 YNEQKIV

-193 YTSAYNSSDEYAS
+193 YTSAYDSSDEYTS

-220 EAYTLKAVNN
+220 EAYTLKAVND

-245 APKVISLTNVADNF
+245 APKVTSLANVADNF

-278 DITITR
+278 DITISR
-284 LEIYDLYRYTLAER
+284 LEIYNLYRYTLAER
-298 HVYASPYMT
+298 HVYASPYMS
-307 YTVTFDGVT
+307 YTVNGRS
-316 LGSNYTWDG
+316 GYTWDG
-325 YNMDGTEST
+325 YNMDGTKSSV
-334 APKITL
+334 PNITL
-340 SKPIILDDGTEISA
+340 SNGTT

-367 GSSGKTTGIDI
+367 GASGKTTGIDI
-378 STYIGWN
+378 SV
-385 GPTTESDFRELMSEL
+385 SDFLSRVSDLNNEESFKDLMQEL
-400 YPAMIVPDKEPEWF
+400 YPAMVIPGRVPPWMT
-414 KLANPG
+414 G
-420 LNYDTDPYNPEYDMY
+420 VTDSDYDMY
-435 NLMKGLWKT
+435 NLMKALWKI
-444 DLEAWDNRDS
+444 DLEAWNNRGS

-464 ITCQTSWWDN
+464 ITCQTSWWGAD
-474 GNYLKYSYG
+474 NYLKYSYG

-491 NVIKITD
+491 KVIKITD

-516 AVYGYVADKS
+516 AVYGYVADTG
-526 ITTQYN
+526 ITTRYN
-532 NFSELVDSTNGTLS
+532 NFSELADSTNGTLS
-546 RKVDRVILGDFNA
+546 RKKDRIKLGDFNA

-567 STGKI
+567 STGKV

-599 NNSTDPNSTDSFLNL
+599 NNSTDPNSKDSFINL

>member
-17 KLVILDKKDGN
+17 KSIILDKKDGN

-73 ATPNTDAYMGAFEYD
+73 ATPNTDAYMGSTDYPEQ
-88 SAGNIKLDAFGK
+88 
-100 PKYDI
+100 
-105 NDVEEGQLV
+105 GQIV
-114 LQDTLTSSLVNYK
+114 LQDTLDTSSLVNYK
-127 QTKINEVSVGNTT
+127 QDGATGLGN
-140 ETIDGNKKYNEQKIV
+140 YNEQKIV

-193 YTSAYNSSDEYAS
+193 YTSAYDSSDEYTS

-220 EAYTLKAVNN
+220 EAYTLKAVND

-245 APKVISLTNVADNF
+245 APKVTSLTNVADNF

-284 LEIYDLYRYTLAER
+284 LEIYNLYRYTLAER
-298 HVYASPYMT
+298 HVYASPYMS
-307 YTVTFDGVT
+307 YTVNGVS
-316 LGSNYTWDG
+316 GYTWDG
-325 YNMDGTEST
+325 YNMDGTKST
-334 APKITL
+334 KPYITL
-340 SKPIILDDGTEISA
+340 SNGTS

-378 STYIGWN
+378 SVSGFLSRVSDIN
-385 GPTTESDFRELMSEL
+385 NEESFKDLMQEL
-400 YPAMIVPDKEPEWF
+400 YPAMVIPGRVPSWMT
-414 KLANPG
+414 G
-420 LNYDTDPYNPEYDMY
+420 VTDSDYDMY
-435 NLMKGLWKT
+435 NLMKALWQV
-444 DLEAWDNRDS
+444 DLDAWNNRSS

-464 ITCQTSWWDN
+464 ITCQTSWWDS

-491 NVIKITD
+491 KVIKITD
-498 NILTT
+498 NVLTT

-526 ITTQYN
+526 ITTRYN
-532 NFSELVDSTNGTLS
+532 NFSNLADPTNGTLS

-567 STGKI
+567 STGKV

>member
-17 KLVILDKKDGN
+17 KSIILDKKDGN

-73 ATPNTDAYMGAFEYD
+73 ATPNTDAYMYSIPKDE
-88 SAGNIKLDAFGK
+88 AGNV
-100 PKYDI
+100 I
-105 NDVEEGQLV
+105 NEYPEQGQII
-114 LQDTLTSSLVNYK
+114 LQDTLDTSSLVNYK
-127 QTKINEVSVGNTT
+127 QDGATGFGN
-140 ETIDGNKKYNEQKIV
+140 YNEQVIV
-155 RSELN
+155 TSELN

-168 YDAATVSNPNNISS
+168 YDAGKVSNPDNISS

-193 YTSAYNSSDEYAS
+193 YTSECNSDNEYQS
-206 YINYKNTTRNIDST
+206 YITYKEKVRNIDDT
-220 EAYTLKAVNN
+220 DAYALKTVNN

-245 APKVISLTNVADNF
+245 APKINSLTNVADNF

-278 DITITR
+278 DINITR
-284 LEIYDLYRYTLAER
+284 LEIYDIYRYTLAER

-307 YTVTFDGVT
+307 YTVNGVS
-316 LGSNYTWDG
+316 GYTWDG
-325 YNMDGTEST
+325 YNIDGTKSS
-334 APKITL
+334 APNITL
-340 SKPIILDDGTEISA
+340 SNGTT

-367 GSSGKTTGIDI
+367 GASGKTTGIDI
-378 STYIGWN
+378 SISGFCKYTIEDDGVKGN
-385 GPTTESDFRELMSEL
+385 DNDFKDLMQEL
-400 YPAMIVPDKEPEWF
+400 YPAMVIPGREPEWF
-414 KLANPG
+414 DKNNAEES
-420 LNYDTDPYNPEYDMY
+420 DYDMY
-435 NLMKGLWKT
+435 NLMKALWEV
-444 DLEAWDNRDS
+444 DLEAWNSRGS

-464 ITCQTSWWDN
+464 ITCQTSWWDS

-491 NVIKITD
+491 RVIKITD
-498 NILTT
+498 NVLTT

-516 AVYGYVADKS
+516 AIYGYVADTG
-526 ITTQYN
+526 ITTKYN
-532 NFSELVDSTNGTLS
+532 NLSELADSTNGTLS
-546 RKVDRVILGDFNA
+546 RKKDRIKLGDFNA
-559 DGSIEDKS
+559 DNSIDDKS
-567 STGKI
+567 STGKV

-587 YMEVTF
+587 YMEVAF

-599 NNSTDPNSTDSFLNL
+599 NNSTDPNSKDSFINL